1 MLRSIS
7 LYLGI
12 FSILISFFSL
22 LNIIYSQ
29 YLEFYLNLNSY
40 LYTLIIS
47 FFLGIGFIL
56 YQSKKQNKINLYEKL
71 LIILFGFFYFPFLIA
86 IPYYLSIYNLSFIDC
101 YFEAVSGF
109 TSTGFTIFNN
119 IKYIDESMIIWR
131 STSQWLGGLF
141 FLFSLILLLDEL
153 AFKLK
158 NFITTFISINLVE
171 IKKQFLKVFV
181 IYVLLTLIIFLLLS
195 FSGIRI
201 FDSFNLSMTVI
212 SSGGFIPSNS
222 LEEIIST
229 NNQIFVLSITMLFSF
244 FNLYLLYNLIS
255 FKNKIDLF
263 QEDILLFFYLLFLI
277 LISFIFI
284 NDLKSYQ
291 SLFLS
296 LVSSIS
302 NIGIGLN
309 NSPNNLSIFFLFL
322 TIIGGGLFSTSSGM
336 RFIKFILLIKFSFNE
351 LFLVARPKYIL
362 SSNLFFSNLKIKS
375 DEVNKYFLSFL
386 FFIILLLV
394 LSSFLSFYGIY
405 FQEALSISI
414 LTLTN
419 TVNSSIYNLDN
430 FDFNYLSN
438 LPKIL
443 LIFFMIIGR
452 VEILTILVLVKKFFF
467 KN

>member
-1 MLRSIS
+1 MLRSVS

-29 YLEFYLNLNSY
+29 YLELYLHFNSY
-40 LYTLIIS
+40 LYTLLIS
-47 FFLGIGFIL
+47 FLLGIGFIL
-56 YQSKKQNKINLYEKL
+56 YQRKKQNKINLYEKL
-71 LIILFGFFYFPFLIA
+71 LIILFGFFYFPFLIS
-86 IPYYLSIYNLSFIDC
+86 IPYYLGIYNLSFVDC

-109 TSTGFTIFNN
+109 TSTGFTILNN
-119 IKYIDESMIIWR
+119 IKYVDESIVIWR

-153 AFKLK
+153 TFKIK
-158 NFITTFISINLVE
+158 NFLTSFISVNLVE
-171 IKKQFLKVFV
+171 IKKQFLKVFI
-181 IYVLLTLIIFLLLS
+181 IYAFLTLIIFLLLS
-195 FSGIRI
+195 FSGIRL
-201 FDSFNLSMTVI
+201 FDSLNLSMTVI

-222 LEEIIST
+222 LEEIVST
-229 NNQIFVLSITMLFSF
+229 NNQIFTLSITMLFSF

-255 FKNKIDLF
+255 FKDKINLF
-263 QEDILLFFYLLFLI
+263 QEDILLCFYLLFLI
-277 LISFIFI
+277 LMLFIFI
-284 NDLKSYQ
+284 NDFESYQ

-302 NIGIGLN
+302 NIGISLN
-309 NSPNNLSIFFLFL
+309 NSPSNLSIFFLFL
-322 TIIGGGLFSTSSGM
+322 TIIGGGLFSTSSGI
-336 RFIKFILLIKFSFNE
+336 RFMKFILLIKFSFNE

-362 SSNLFFSNLKIKS
+362 SSNLFFYNLEIKS
-375 DEVNKYFLSFL
+375 EEANKYFLSFL
-386 FFIILLLV
+386 FFIIFV
-394 LSSFLSFYGIY
+394 FILSSLLSFYGIN

-452 VEILTILVLVKKFFF
+452 VEILTILV
-467 KN
+467 